1 MEFKITKAAKNT
13 ILYVVLTG
21 LLLLIIGLISG
32 YNDPHFVTRLLTN
45 GLINGFFFFALGL
58 GALFFLALNYATESG
73 WYASVKRVIEAVAGF
88 LPYGMGLLGLF
99 LLIITLFDGAH
110 IYIWMDSEVVKH
122 DEIIQGKTAY
132 LNVWFFW
139 IRTLIYFTTYFLF
152 LRGFKRR
159 SLEED
164 ERGGTDLH
172 FKNYKKGATFL
183 VFFAVFS
190 STSAWDWLMSIDVHW
205 FSTLYGWYTF
215 AGMWCS
221 SMVVLVITTM
231 YLKKQGYL
239 PKVNESHIHDLGKWT
254 FATSF
259 LWSYLWFS
267 QFMLIWYANI
277 GEEVTYYAMRI
288 ENFKFLYF
296 AMFIINFA
304 FPMLIL
310 MSRDAKRNFGI
321 LTFVGLII
329 LTGHWLDVYIMV
341 SAGSLGANATI
352 GFIEVGMALMVLGSF
367 VFVILRN
374 LTKAPLT
381 PVNHPFL
388 DESIHH
394 DI

>member
-13 ILYVVLTG
+13 ILYVVLAG
-21 LLLLIIGLISG
+21 LLLLITGLVLG
-32 YNDPHFVTRLLTN
+32 YKDPHFVTRLLTN

-99 LLIITLFDGAH
+99 LLIITLLDGAH
-110 IYIWMDSEVVKH
+110 IYIWMDNEVVKH

-139 IRTLIYFTTYFLF
+139 IRTLIYFITYFLF
-152 LRGFKRR
+152 LRGFKKR

-172 FKNYKKGATFL
+172 FKNYKRGAKFL

-231 YLKKQGYL
+231 YLKKLGYL

-329 LTGHWLDVYIMV
+329 LMGHWLDVYIMV

-367 VFVILRN
+367 VFVVLKN

-388 DESIHH
+388 DESVHH